1 MEYYQQCEYNI
12 QTKWKQKK
20 LEVSHTTFF
29 LFLVRTHNSIYKNCS
44 FEDWKLLVL
53 CSHVKS
59 HTLSLLKLFFAFRTK
74 QNRRDVSATYFQNMP
89 IWTKWLLHWRL
100 KKLLHPIMLLVLQG
114 NWFLVTLAKIFIII
128 SCGEINYL

>member
-20 LEVSHTTFF
+20 SEVSHTTFF

-53 CSHVKS
+53 CSHV
-59 HTLSLLKLFFAFRTK
+59 RTK

-89 IWTKWLLHWRL
+89 IWTK
-100 KKLLHPIMLLVLQG
+100 
-114 NWFLVTLAKIFIII
+114 
-128 SCGEINYL
+128 